1 MITCNEYTVVLVS
14 SHVFGV
20 FTDKLGNKSSYYLLT
35 SMKSIR
41 ERRRRREKRKGNSM
55 PRKRS
60 SFRGAQNNLEASG
73 VPPVFCFCFCF
84 CFCFFD
90 RGFGEFM
97 FMYVVVVVAVPPL
110 SIHRYIHMY
119 ICRNTWLGNKEVRY
133 MHNPR
138 VALKFVLVVRYM

>member
-1 MITCNEYTVVLVS
+1 
-14 SHVFGV
+14 
-20 FTDKLGNKSSYYLLT
+20 
-35 SMKSIR
+35 MKSINSG
-41 ERRRRREKRKGNSM
+41 EEAEEEEEKK
-55 PRKRS
+55 RKRS
-60 SFRGAQNNLEASG
+60 SFRDAQNNLEASG

-110 SIHRYIHMY
+110 SIHRYIHRYIHMY